1 MKKQI
6 NSFRYAFNGLR
17 CAFKSEAH
25 LRFHCCIAILVILC
39 GFLFHISFTEWI
51 ACILC
56 IGSVITAELINTA
69 IESTIDLYTQEQHP
83 LAKKAKDVAA
93 GAVLACAITAA
104 IIGLMIFFPK
114 ALDLILSLFT
124 E

>member
-1 MKKQI
+1 M
-6 NSFRYAFNGLR
+6 
-17 CAFKSEAH
+17 
-25 LRFHCCIAILVILC
+25 
-39 GFLFHISFTEWI
+39 EWI